1 MRVCYSMGTAPCQ
14 TSHDEQ
20 QMTNVIMLAAL
31 LPNNATIKRSIFQ
44 YWQLVND
51 AVSASAIPAR
61 GHLAEWLQMS
71 INDKNAHCTQYPD
84 PAVLGV
90 ISNARRLAQR

>member
-31 LPNNATIKRSIFQ
+31 LPNNATIKRSMFE
-44 YWQLVND
+44 Y
-51 AVSASAIPAR
+51 
-61 GHLAEWLQMS
+61 
-71 INDKNAHCTQYPD
+71 
-84 PAVLGV
+84 
-90 ISNARRLAQR
+90 